1 MNWKRFALSVWVV
14 FVAALAWNGFV
25 HGVLLKDANL
35 ALAAFARPAA
45 ERSAPLGLALTGGLA
60 ALFVYSYAAFVRT
73 PGLRRALG
81 HGLFFALLAGLLVD
95 LNQYLLYP
103 IPASLVGLWF
113 AAGVVEFCLYAL
125 LVAWLYPI
133 RTSPTSAAA

>member
-1 MNWKRFALSVWVV
+1 MKWKRFALTVLVV

-35 ALAAFARPAA
+35 ALVAFARPAA

-73 PGLRRALG
+73 PGVLRALG

-103 IPASLVGLWF
+103 LPASLAALWF
-113 AAGVVEFCLYAL
+113 AAGTVEFCLYAL
-125 LVAWLYPI
+125 LAAWLYPI
-133 RTSPTSAAA
+133 AVLPVRDAP